1 MDREDINGGRLTP
14 EERRERVKKLKRKR
28 RLRLAIVVSGFVLA
42 LCVLL
47 SPVIAFAVFR
57 VESFIIEGETLY
69 TNEEIIAASGIPQ
82 GKSLFFADLDEA
94 KVSIETKL
102 PYTNNVTLARKMPNK
117 IIIRLESTD
126 KAYAVEKSEGLYA
139 ITNRDFKVLEIA
151 GVVPEGVI
159 PVVGATPKSAEPG
172 TPLSFVDGEET
183 DATLSLLRN
192 LSAAIAG
199 AKLDEV
205 NLVSIRSR
213 SNVYLIYQERIVMRL
228 GDSTDA
234 DKKIELGKSAVES
247 QDKLEGVQV
256 GIINLTVAKK
266 AFFKPS
272 DIKDIPEFDEY
283 EAFVMNKE
291 KDSEVAAY
299 AIASKNGSY
308 AITNKSFKVI
318 DFASSAP
325 DGIIPIDG
333 LVPDEAKTG
342 SFLDFGKDGETDKT
356 YKTIKNV
363 YESVTESGIENVNL
377 IGFDDGDV
385 YVICN
390 ELVVLRLGS
399 EKNIE
404 NKLAKGKNILDKED
418 AGVIGVVELNDL
430 ENAYFDETAYED
442 IDELMDYNPD
452 YVEETE
458 PEEDEPVEDEE

>member
-28 RLRLAIVVSGFVLA
+28 KIRLAIVIGGFVLA

-57 VESFIIEGETLY
+57 VESFIVEGETLY
-69 TNEEIIAASGIPQ
+69 TNEEIIAASGIAQ

-159 PVVGATPKSAEPG
+159 PVVGATPKTAEPG
-172 TPLSFVDGEET
+172 KPLSFVDGEET

-291 KDSEVAAY
+291 KDSDVAAY

-318 DFASSAP
+318 DFASDAP
-325 DGIIPIDG
+325 EGIIPVDG
-333 LVPDEAKTG
+333 LVPDEAKAG
-342 SFLDFGKDGETDKT
+342 SFLDFGKDEETDKA

-363 YESVTESGIENVNL
+363 YEAVTESELENVNL

-385 YVICN
+385 YIICN
-390 ELVVLRLGS
+390 ELVVFRLGS

-404 NKLAKGKNILDKED
+404 NKLAKGKKLLDKED

-430 ENAYFDETAYED
+430 ENAYFDKTAYED

-452 YVEETE
+452 YVEETQ
-458 PEEDEPVEDEE
+458 PEDDE